1 MFSFSTLNIW
11 GDFSFQKPQNLFGLL
26 EDSSDL
32 SIGDK
37 FADLYKTKALD
48 FEHPDKILYFIDGR
62 IYSND
67 VTSNWRL
74 QIWQDVIE
82 DLIKKEQNT
91 FWVWI

>member
-1 MFSFSTLNIW
+1 MTLV
-11 GDFSFQKPQNLFGLL
+11 FQNLKISLVIRGF
-26 EDSSDL
+26 SDL
-32 SIGDK
+32 TIGDK

-48 FEHPDKILYFIDGR
+48 FEHPDKILYIIDGR

-82 DLIKKEQNT
+82 DLIKKNKIL
-91 FWVWI
+91 FGLWI